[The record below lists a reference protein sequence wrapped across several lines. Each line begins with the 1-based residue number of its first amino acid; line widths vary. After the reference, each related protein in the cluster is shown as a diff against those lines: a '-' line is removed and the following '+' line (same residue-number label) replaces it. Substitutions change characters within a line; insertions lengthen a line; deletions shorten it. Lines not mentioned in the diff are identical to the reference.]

1 MVTEQELQKDVADY
15 QGLQQQMQ
23 VILLQKQQVM
33 LQEAENT
40 RAAEALQKA
49 VEGQQ
54 IYRLSGTVLVPR
66 SKPDL
71 KKELDEEGESI
82 KMRKDVLAKQEARLK
97 AAMEKLRA
105 KFEQLEK
112 DAKTGGGPLFGSDDT
127 GSVSG

>member
-33 LQEAENT
+33 LQEAENA
-40 RAAEALQKA
+40 RAVEALQKA

-54 IYRLSGTVLVPR
+54 VYRLAGTVLVPR

-71 KKELDEEGESI
+71 KKELEEEAESI

-97 AAMEKLRA
+97 AAMDKLRE

-112 DAKTGGGPLFGSDDT
+112 DAKKGGGPLFGSADA